1 MTRPE
6 NCGSGYCSC
15 VECPFTRKTQR
26 QQVMR
31 NLRDGFFLTQ
41 DEQAEAADFLE
52 GLLAAIDAS
61 VALLQNGKKK
71 DVDEAA
77 RVLSEFSREKV

>member
-15 VECPFTRKTQR
+15 VECPFTRKAQR
-26 QQVMR
+26 QTVLR

-41 DEQAEAADFLE
+41 DEQIEAADFLE
-52 GLLAAIDAS
+52 RLLSAIDTAMP
-61 VALLQNGKKK
+61 LLQNGKRK